1 MHSTS
6 QAQAMLTILIADE
19 EENSRTLIA
28 ETLKRLPHHVS
39 FASTPAEAAGMLE
52 RTNYDLLIFDTW
64 SKSMPGLTL
73 FERAKERNE
82 FIEGII
88 VSGAVSIY
96 GALDAYRTG
105 IFDFLS
111 KPLDDPEKLVQA
123 VNGVAQKRAY
133 WLNLLHTLDYQRE
146 RT

>member
-1 MHSTS
+1 MRSTAHE
-6 QAQAMLTILIADE
+6 QATLTILIADE
-19 EENSRTLIA
+19 EENSRTLIG
-28 ETLKRLPHHVS
+28 ETLRHLPHHVR
-39 FASTPAEAAGMLE
+39 FASTPEEAIGMLE
-52 RTNYDLLIFDTW
+52 KTTYDLLIFDTW
-64 SKSMPGLTL
+64 SKSVPGLTL
-73 FERAKERNE
+73 FERAKEHNE

-88 VSGAVSIY
+88 VSCAVSIY
-96 GALDAYRTG
+96 GALDAYRSG

-133 WLNLLHTLDYQRE
+133 WLNLVHTLDYQRE